1 MARKWQIIAKAEFQV
16 MTSMFR
22 KRRRES
28 TVLLFLIGFFWA
40 IVVAPAMMSGILD
53 MFSVEVQVILAIAFP
68 GLMRAVILLLWVM
81 VLVFPISYAL
91 QEIRI
96 GQWEIMLSNNV
107 SSRDMIT
114 GMYLG
119 KIPSYGL
126 LVLFMA
132 PVLLSPFLIIYE
144 VSILGQILVYLV
156 ITVFTLS
163 TLLLS
168 TVISTAIQAKL
179 GDSPR
184 GNDIA
189 KAMGIV
195 VVIVFL
201 LPLYSIIYFAEGI
214 SQIMGLNVFL
224 LLPSTWGADIITWI
238 TIYFNGA
245 DLPASSIHIFEEIL
259 GLPAVA
265 DILLVSCFTILVTIF
280 GLTIPDRL
288 FTFEGGVRTEKI
300 TTVGKENIVLRGIR
314 RLIPGY
320 FGLLVVSTLKDFGR
334 KAQNISR
341 LVYAIFLSIL
351 FPIMLNFSGLSGS
364 GELEF
369 NLILIAFML
378 SLILGMLC
386 GITFGGMGFLESKD
400 HLWLIKSTPK
410 GVTKYVKAR
419 LLNSALL
426 GVPMVLIPVSIV
438 SIVLSLA
445 FVSAL
450 IILAQTYIVLIGSI
464 LVGVGLT
471 AMNPAYE
478 NTKSSAFYIN
488 SFASIAV
495 IMISQFACLFWG
507 IIMALN
513 LGLLILGIFLSSIPL
528 LCVGVLILVGG
539 IIRLTLLEA

>member
-1 MARKWQIIAKAEFQV
+1 MARNWQIIAKAEFLV
-16 MTSMFR
+16 MTSRFR

-28 TVLLFLIGFFWA
+28 TILIFLIGFFWA
-40 IVVAPAMMSGILD
+40 IIVAPAIMSGILNI
-53 MFSVEVQVILAIAFP
+53 FSVEVQVVLAIAFP

-81 VLVFPISYAL
+81 VLVFPISQAL
-91 QEIRI
+91 QEIQI

-107 SSRDMIT
+107 SSRDMLT
-114 GMYLG
+114 GMFLG

-132 PVLLSPFLIIYE
+132 PVLLSPFMIIYE
-144 VSILGQILVYLV
+144 VSILGQILAYLV
-156 ITVFTLS
+156 ITVFALTTLFLS
-163 TLLLS
+163 TI
-168 TVISTAIQAKL
+168 ISTAIQAKL

-201 LPLYSIIYFAEGI
+201 LPLYSIMYFAEGI
-214 SQIMGLNVFL
+214 SQLMGLSVFL

-238 TIYFNGA
+238 TIYFNGV
-245 DLPASSIHIFEEIL
+245 DLPASSIRIFEEIL
-259 GLPAVA
+259 GLPAVT
-265 DILLVSCFTILVTIF
+265 DILLIGCFAILVTVL

-288 FTFEGGVRTEKI
+288 FTFEGGARTEKI
-300 TTVGKENIVLRGIR
+300 TTVGRENIALRGIR

-320 FGLLVVSTLKDFGR
+320 FGLIVISTLKDFGR

-341 LVYAIFLSIL
+341 LIYAIFLSIL
-351 FPIMLNFSGLSGS
+351 FPIMLSLSGLSGS

-369 NLILIAFML
+369 KLILISFML

-410 GVTKYVKAR
+410 GVSKYVKAR

-438 SIVLSLA
+438 SIALSLD

-464 LVGVGLT
+464 LV
-471 AMNPAYE
+471 
-478 NTKSSAFYIN
+478 
-488 SFASIAV
+488 
-495 IMISQFACLFWG
+495 
-507 IIMALN
+507 
-513 LGLLILGIFLSSIPL
+513 
-528 LCVGVLILVGG
+528 
-539 IIRLTLLEA
+539 